1 MYFVDAG
8 RCRYIGEDRCIAELS
23 EGDFFGE
30 TAFVNTLRIMLE
42 IEGGETVNDEH
53 YAQVLNRNV
62 TVKNVQILTLRSQS
76 SRRNGSVLAV
86 DKCSCLELSIKDVF
100 DAFDGGISVYLL
112 N

>member
-30 TAFVNTLRIMLE
+30 TAFVNMLRIMLE

-53 YAQVLNRNV
+53 YAKVERERERETETERERERERQRQRQRE
-62 TVKNVQILTLRSQS
+62 THTQRDRETDRERERERERERGAPDQAS
-76 SRRNGSVLAV
+76 S
-86 DKCSCLELSIKDVF
+86 
-100 DAFDGGISVYLL
+100 
-112 N
+112 